1 MDSLLQDVVY
11 AINIWLGEL
20 RVKKEEMYNRVKDT
34 RERVKTVV
42 LQMKYEGK
50 MPPEVH
56 FTANLWIDVLNLIL
70 TDEQDDDDDE
80 VEKKEEDSEI
90 SNRQLLLQ
98 KILHLFEIEQI
109 SREFTYEIITKLMFV

>member
-50 MPPEVH
+50 MPPEVY

-80 VEKKEEDSEI
+80 AGKKEKDSEI

-98 KILHLFEIEQI
+98 KILHLFEIGQI
-109 SREFTYEIITKLMFV
+109 SREFTYEMITKLMFV

>member
-50 MPPEVH
+50 MPPEVY

-70 TDEQDDDDDE
+70 TDEQDDDDE
-80 VEKKEEDSEI
+80 AGKKEKDSEI

-98 KILHLFEIEQI
+98 KILRLFEIGQI
-109 SREFTYEIITKLMFV
+109 SREFTYEMITKLMFV